1 MGAARLGRARVP
13 AMLVILVWLCFAFA
27 AERAFAGAGGLDP
40 GFAGDGSATL
50 DSDGYAHANALALQ
64 PDGKIVVA
72 ALTGAAGHGTVYR
85 LNPDG
90 SPDASFSGDG
100 KTTIGGLGSASAVAL
115 QPDGKIVVAGST
127 VFSGYGST
135 DAVVCRLNPDGSLDT
150 SFDTDGQATIDSG
163 GDEYANALALRADGK
178 IVIAGFTSV
187 GYDTTVYRLKPDGGT
202 GAVNG
207 ALDTS
212 FDTDGEALVD
222 RGEAELA
229 FALALQPDGKIVVAG
244 YASAGASDTWDVAV
258 YRLKPDGG
266 TGAVNGALDTSFDT
280 DGQATIDSGDN
291 EVAYALALQPDGK
304 IVVAGYTSPGA
315 AVYRLNPNGGTL
327 DTVNDALD
335 TSFDTDGAV
344 KLDGG
349 GNASALT
356 LQPDGK
362 IVVAGFTS
370 PGAAVYRL
378 TPDGSLDT
386 SFDTDGAVKLDNGG
400 SANALALQPDRKIVV
415 AGRVGGTYDATVYR
429 LFGDPFML
437 TVTKSGSGSVTSTP
451 AGITCGPTCS
461 YGFDI
466 GSELTLAGTAAPDW
480 RFAGWSG
487 AGCSG
492 TGPCRLTLSGDTTVG
507 AAFVP
512 AAFGSHTLV
521 KLRLAHRRIP
531 ARGPLPVRV
540 VNRNDFTVR
549 GKLSGKTRAKVAV
562 SRHKRVKLRANAFSV
577 GAHAKKTI
585 KLRLPKALRRLLE
598 HNHELKLRLTA
609 EVKDPAGHTRKVKR
623 RVTPKLKK
631 KRRR

>member
-1 MGAARLGRARVP
+1 VRAAAVLAIVIWVCFAVAAGR
-13 AMLVILVWLCFAFA
+13 AFA
-27 AERAFAGAGGLDP
+27 AAGGLDP

-50 DSDGYAHANALALQ
+50 DSGGYEHANALALQ

-72 ALTGAAGHGTVYR
+72 GYTSAHAAVYR

-187 GYDTTVYRLKPDGGT
+187 GYDTTVYRLKPNGGT

-212 FDTDGEALVD
+212 FDTDGEALID

-244 YASAGASDTWDVAV
+244 YASAGAGDTWDVAV

-344 KLDGG
+344 KLDDG
-349 GNASALT
+349 GNASALA

-378 TPDGSLDT
+378 TSDGSLDT
-386 SFDTDGAVKLDNGG
+386 SFDTDGAVKLDDGG

-415 AGRVGGTYDATVYR
+415 AGGTTVYR

-437 TVTKSGSGSVTSTP
+437 AITKSGSGSVVSTP
-451 AGITCGPTCS
+451 AGIACGPTCS

-466 GSELTLAGTAAPDW
+466 GTQLSLAETPAPDW

-487 AGCSG
+487 TGCSG
-492 TGPCRLTLSGDTTVG
+492 TGPCKLTLSGDTTVS
-507 AAFVP
+507 AAFTP
-512 AAFGSHTLV
+512 AAFGPDTLV
-521 KLRLAHRRIP
+521 RLRLTHRRIP
-531 ARGPLPVRV
+531 AAGPLPVRV
-540 VNRNDFTVR
+540 ANRNDFTVR
-549 GKLSGKTRAKVAV
+549 CKLSGKTVAKVAV
-562 SRHKRVKLRANAFSV
+562 SRRKRVKLRAKAFSV
-577 GAHAKKTI
+577 GAHADKQV

-598 HNHELKLRLTA
+598 HKHKLKLRLTA
-609 EVKDPAGHTRKVKR
+609 KVEDPAGHTRKVKK

-631 KRRR
+631 KHRR